1 MCYLQMKVLLT
12 VHQFFPDFASGTEV
26 LTRSVARDLVRRG
39 HTVQI
44 FSGYP
49 ADEALADAE
58 RFDEYD
64 YEQIHVH
71 RFKHS
76 YTAMGDQQSL
86 ITLDY
91 DNQLAAQHFARII
104 EAFKPDVIHFFH
116 LNRLGTGL
124 IKAAVQATVPAT
136 FTPTDFWAVCPTAQ
150 LVLADGRLCAGPST
164 FAGNCVKHF
173 AETMDNSVIA
183 GAIKWLPTP
192 VVDTVVQLT
201 LAKVM
206 PLYPKRHEV
215 SAMGQRLSSNVH
227 RLNLLQKIF
236 SPNPFMTELLVRY
249 GVHADRILESSYGI
263 DQPASP
269 LHLPVPRHITAGR
282 PVQIG
287 FVGTLAPH
295 KGCHILIEAFKAC
308 IAAKEVNAELKIYG
322 SPKHFP
328 DYTQQLMQLAADQ
341 PAIAFCGVFP
351 NSEIAEIME
360 GIDILV
366 VPSLWY
372 ENTPL
377 VVYSAQAAG
386 RPVIA
391 SNLPGISIVVTH
403 DVNGLLFETGNVD
416 DLAGQLRRAIA
427 EPDLIARLGAAC
439 TPPKSTSEYV
449 DELLTVWEPNSQAI
463 AGSHLNQI

>member
-1 MCYLQMKVLLT
+1 MKVLLT

-26 LTRSVARDLVRRG
+26 LTRSVARDLIRRG
-39 HTVQI
+39 HTVRI

-49 ADEALADAE
+49 TEEALADAE

-71 RFKHS
+71 RFKHA

-86 ITLDY
+86 IALDY
-91 DNQLAAQHFARII
+91 DNHLAEQHFARII

-124 IKAAVQATVPAT
+124 IERAVNAAVLAT

-150 LVLADGRLCAGPST
+150 LVLADGKLCAGPST

-173 AETMDNSVIA
+173 AETMDKSFAVT
-183 GAIKWLPTP
+183 AIKWLPTR
-192 VVDTVVQLT
+192 VIDTVVQLT

-206 PLYPKRHEV
+206 LPYPKRHEV
-215 SAMGQRLSSNVH
+215 SAMGQRLSTNVN

-236 SPNPFMTELLVRY
+236 SPNPFMTDLLVRY
-249 GVHADRILESSYGI
+249 GVHADRIFESSYGI
-263 DQPASP
+263 DQAASP
-269 LHLPVPRHITAGR
+269 LQLPVLGHGTATR
-282 PVQIG
+282 RVQIG

-295 KGCHILIEAFKAC
+295 KGCHVLIEAFKAC
-308 IAAKEVNAELKIYG
+308 IAAKKFHAELKIYG

-328 DYTQQLMQLAADQ
+328 DYTKQLMQLAANQ

-351 NSEIAEIME
+351 NSEIAEVMG

-391 SNLPGISIVVTH
+391 SNLPGISVAVAH
-403 DVNGLLFETGNVD
+403 DINGLLFETGSVD
-416 DLAGQLRRAIA
+416 DLARQLLRTTA
-427 EPDLIARLGAAC
+427 EPG
-439 TPPKSTSEYV
+439 
-449 DELLTVWEPNSQAI
+449 
-463 AGSHLNQI
+463 

>member
-1 MCYLQMKVLLT
+1 MKILLT
-12 VHQFFPDFASGTEV
+12 VHQFFPEFASGTEV
-26 LTRSVARDLVRRG
+26 LTRSVARDLIRRG
-39 HTVQI
+39 HVVWI

-49 ADEALADAE
+49 ADESLADAD

-71 RFKHS
+71 RFRHA
-76 YTAMGDQQSL
+76 YTAMGGQQSL
-86 ITLDY
+86 ISLDY
-91 DNQLAAQHFARII
+91 DNHLAAQHFARII
-104 EAFKPDVIHFFH
+104 EAYKPDVIHFFH

-124 IKAAVQATVPAT
+124 IEQAVKAAVPAT
-136 FTPTDFWAVCPTAQ
+136 FTPTDFWTVCPTAQ
-150 LVLADGRLCAGPST
+150 LVLSDGRLCAGPST

-173 AETMDNSVIA
+173 AETMDKSIAASAIKRLPTSVI
-183 GAIKWLPTP
+183 
-192 VVDTVVQLT
+192 DTVVQLT

-215 SAMGQRLSSNVH
+215 FAMGQRLSTNVH

-249 GVHADRILESSYGI
+249 GVRADRIFESSYGI
-263 DQPASP
+263 DQAASP
-269 LHLPVPRHITAGR
+269 LHLSAPRHSTAGR

-295 KGCHILIEAFKAC
+295 KGCHVLIEAFKAC
-308 IAAKEVNAELKIYG
+308 IADKEVRAELKIYG

-328 DYTQQLMQLAADQ
+328 DYTQQLMRLAADQ

-351 NSEIAEIME
+351 NSEIAEVME

-366 VPSLWY
+366 VPSLWF

-391 SNLPGISIVVTH
+391 SNLPGISIVITH

-416 DLAGQLRRAIA
+416 DLAGQLCRAIA
-427 EPDLIARLGAAC
+427 DPGLIARLGAAC
-439 TPPKSTSEYV
+439 TPPKSTAEYV
-449 DELLTVWEPNSQAI
+449 DELVAVWELNSQAI
-463 AGSHLNQI
+463 ASSRLDQI

>member
-1 MCYLQMKVLLT
+1 M
-12 VHQFFPDFASGTEV
+12 
-26 LTRSVARDLVRRG
+26 TRAVARDLVRRG
-39 HTVQI
+39 HTVRV

-49 ADEALADAE
+49 ADETLADAE

-86 ITLDY
+86 IALDY
-91 DNQLAAQHFARII
+91 DNHLAAQRFAQII

-124 IKAAVQATVPAT
+124 IERAFQAAVPAT

-173 AETMDNSVIA
+173 AETTNNSFA
-183 GAIKWLPTP
+183 ARAIKWLRTP

-215 SAMGQRLSSNVH
+215 FAMGERLSTNVH

-263 DQPASP
+263 DQTASP
-269 LHLPVPRHITAGR
+269 SHLPVIRHKTAGR
-282 PVQIG
+282 PVQVG

-295 KGCHILIEAFKAC
+295 KGCHVLIEAFKAC
-308 IAAKEVNAELKIYG
+308 IAAREVHAELKIYG
-322 SPKHFP
+322 SPEHFP
-328 DYTQQLMQLAADQ
+328 DYAQHLMQLAADH
-341 PAIAFCGVFP
+341 PSIAFCGVFP
-351 NSEIAEIME
+351 NSEIADVME
-360 GIDILV
+360 GIDVLA

-386 RPVIA
+386 RPIIA
-391 SNLPGISIVVTH
+391 SNLPGISVVVTH
-403 DVNGLLFETGNVD
+403 DINGLLFETGNVD
-416 DLAGQLRRAIA
+416 DLALQLGRTIV
-427 EPDLIARLGAAC
+427 EPGLIARLGAAC
-439 TPPKSTSEYV
+439 TPPKSTAEYV
-449 DELLTVWEPNSQAI
+449 DELLAVWGPDSQAV
-463 AGSHLNQI
+463 AGNHLNQI